1 MSKLKVK
8 FKNSQI
14 TVKSK
19 LSKDEQIN
27 AREVE
32 ILNSKIIR
40 GIMKPTVEGEKKLS
54 YLSPGGNKA
63 GSLFKKRYNQKR
75 FLFSYSTNIRGS

>member
-40 GIMKPTVEGEKKLS
+40 GIMKPTVE
-54 YLSPGGNKA
+54 
-63 GSLFKKRYNQKR
+63 
-75 FLFSYSTNIRGS
+75 